1 MGMERFNKKLH
12 IARRG
17 VVYSLVLC
25 CLILLIGGL
34 GFWMLDPGVDTLS
47 DGLWLAFTTAA
58 TVGYGDV
65 VPSTPASRGFAVVV
79 VLLGLAVLS
88 LATASLA
95 AIFCGKRRGRR
106 RRPAGARPAARD
118 QFAAR
123 GHPGAARRGAQPGP
137 TGLRPAHFKGAPPAP
152 QMKTGVGKQPPC
164 PLRKTRVLICVVSC
178 KLDFLLLCAVYQ
190 PAVEQRNLPG
200 WTKGYH

>member
-1 MGMERFNKKLH
+1 MGMERIDKKLH

-25 CLILLIGGL
+25 TLILLIGGV
-34 GFWMLDPGVDTLS
+34 GFWALDPGVNTLA

-65 VPSTPASRGFAVVV
+65 VPSTHASRSFSVIV

-95 AIFCGKRRGRR
+95 AIFVEK
-106 RRPAGARPAARD
+106 D
-118 QFAAR
+118 V
-123 GHPGAARRGAQPGP
+123 AQEEDLLAQDL
-137 TGLRPAHFKGAPPAP
+137 LRE
-152 QMKTGVGKQPPC
+152 TNL
-164 PLRKTRVLICVVSC
+164 LREDIRVLRDEVRH
-178 KLDFLLLCAVYQ
+178 LRA
-190 PAVEQRNLPG
+190 PASR
-200 WTKGYH
+200 H

>member
-25 CLILLIGGL
+25 CLILLIGGV
-34 GFWMLDPGVDTLS
+34 GFWMLDPHVHTLS
-47 DGLWLAFTTAA
+47 EGLWLAFTTAA

-95 AIFCGKRRGRR
+95 AIFVEKDVAEEEDLLAQDLLREINLLREDIRVLRDEVRNQAPQASAPPISRVRRQRR
-106 RRPAGARPAARD
+106 R
-118 QFAAR
+118 
-123 GHPGAARRGAQPGP
+123 
-137 TGLRPAHFKGAPPAP
+137 
-152 QMKTGVGKQPPC
+152 
-164 PLRKTRVLICVVSC
+164 
-178 KLDFLLLCAVYQ
+178 
-190 PAVEQRNLPG
+190 
-200 WTKGYH
+200 

>member
-17 VVYSLVLC
+17 VLYSLVLC
-25 CLILLIGGL
+25 CLILLIGGV
-34 GFWMLDPGVDTLS
+34 GFWMLDPKVHTLS

-65 VPSTPASRGFAVVV
+65 VPSTHASRAFSVVV

-95 AIFCGKRRGRR
+95 AIFVEKDVAEEEG
-106 RRPAGARPAARD
+106 
-118 QFAAR
+118 QL
-123 GHPGAARRGAQPGP
+123 AQDL
-137 TGLRPAHFKGAPPAP
+137 LREINL
-152 QMKTGVGKQPPC
+152 
-164 PLRKTRVLICVVSC
+164 LREDIRVLRDEVRQ
-178 KLDFLLLCAVYQ
+178 LRA
-190 PAVEQRNLPG
+190 PTLPP
-200 WTKGYH
+200 